1 MLRHVIRGGTKHGG
15 RSDSF
20 RLRAGKDFG
29 TLPSS
34 TEAGMRIIWFLI
46 IGIVAGWAAGKVM
59 RGRGFGL
66 LGDLAVG
73 IVGAIIGGF
82 IFRLLGMVG
91 ASLLAELVTAFI
103 GAVILLWL
111 ISTIKR

>member
-1 MLRHVIRGGTKHGG
+1 
-15 RSDSF
+15 
-20 RLRAGKDFG
+20 
-29 TLPSS
+29 
-34 TEAGMRIIWFLI
+34 
-46 IGIVAGWAAGKVM
+46 M

-73 IVGAIIGGF
+73 IVGAVIGGF